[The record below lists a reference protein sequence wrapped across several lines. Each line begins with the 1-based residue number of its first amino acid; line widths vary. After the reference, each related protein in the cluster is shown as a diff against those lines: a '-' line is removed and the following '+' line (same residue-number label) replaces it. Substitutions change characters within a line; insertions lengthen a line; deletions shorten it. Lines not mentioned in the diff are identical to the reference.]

1 MFTGLIEEKGKIIST
16 KITQTGKQI
25 AISTGKQFIEKIKIG
40 DSVAINGVCQT
51 AVKIEGNNFYTDL
64 MQESLK
70 KTTLNNLSAKQNVNL
85 ELAITLNSRLGGHIV
100 QGHIDTVG
108 QIIQIVNIHSLKEFY
123 ISCSLEHRKYLA
135 PTGSVAIDGVS
146 LTTAE
151 IFDKSFKVA
160 LIPHTLNNT
169 LFSEYKVGDRVN
181 IEFDII
187 GKYVEQMLVR
197 K

>member
-1 MFTGLIEEKGKIIST
+1 MFTGLIEEKGKILSA
-16 KITQTGKQI
+16 KITQI
-25 AISTGKQFIEKIKIG
+25 GKQFTISAPQQFINKIKIG
-40 DSVAINGVCQT
+40 DSIAINGVCQT
-51 AVKIEGNNFYTDL
+51 AIKIDGTTFQTDV
-64 MQESLK
+64 MQETLK
-70 KTTLNNLSAKQNVNL
+70 KTTLSNLSPKQNVNL
-85 ELAITLNSRLGGHIV
+85 ELAITLNTRLGGHIV
-100 QGHIDTVG
+100 QGHIDTIG
-108 QIIQIVNIHSLKEFY
+108 QVIQIVNISTHKEFY
-123 ISCSLEHRKYLA
+123 ISYPIEYKKYLA

-146 LTTAE
+146 LTVAE

-187 GKYVEQMLVR
+187 GKYVEQMV

>member
-1 MFTGLIEEKGKIIST
+1 MFTGLIEEKGKIVSS

-25 AISTGKQFIEKIKIG
+25 IVSASPIFIEKIKIG
-40 DSVAINGVCQT
+40 DSISINGVCQT
-51 AVKIEGNNFYTDL
+51 AIKIESNNFYVDV

-70 KTTLNNLSAKQNVNL
+70 KTTLNNLLPKQNVNL
-85 ELAITLNSRLGGHIV
+85 ELAITINTRIGGHIV
-100 QGHIDTVG
+100 QGHIDTIG
-108 QIIQIVNIHSLKEFY
+108 QIIQIINTHSLKEFY
-123 ISCSLEHRKYLA
+123 ISYPLEYRKYLA

-160 LIPHTLNNT
+160 LIPHTLTNT
-169 LFSEYKVGDRVN
+169 LFSEYKVGDKVN

-187 GKYVEQMLVR
+187 GKYVEQMLN
-197 K
+197 KN